1 MPLDYAYRA
10 KQALVACK
18 MGNKNATQ
26 YADALYKQLVNCKDI
41 TEAEAKFIFETSMSN
56 WLQALLL
63 LCKCTI
69 LKETMLC
76 TERIGSTQQS
86 IEYILKI
93 RERK

>member
-1 MPLDYAYRA
+1 
-10 KQALVACK
+10 

-41 TEAEAKFIFETSMSN
+41 TEAEAKFIFETSMSD

-63 LCKCTI
+63 LCECTI

-76 TERIGSTQQS
+76 TEGIGSSQQS
-86 IEYILKI
+86 TKYYI
-93 RERK
+93 